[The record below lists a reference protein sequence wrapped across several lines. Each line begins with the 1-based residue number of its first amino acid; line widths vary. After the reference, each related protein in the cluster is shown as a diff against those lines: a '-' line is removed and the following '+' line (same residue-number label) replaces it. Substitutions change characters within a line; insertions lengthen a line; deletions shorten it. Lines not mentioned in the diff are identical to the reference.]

1 MMRSLQ
7 PRTFNAGMALAAGL
21 VLGLVVGLLIGWVIW
36 PVEWQGATISE
47 LYPEEK
53 AEYLAAVAEGYVIY
67 SSTEAAESA
76 RRRVAGF
83 GDNLATE
90 LEAAIGHFSS
100 SDDPNKAVRISNL
113 TSLAAALGVTLP
125 NLVGVTQADAA
136 APAAEGAGGAATPV
150 ITPASGEGADTAGN
164 TTSETATEAAPE
176 SGGIGWARWLLIALV
191 AIVLLL
197 GGIYLL
203 LYLARQRGDSA
214 GDDQI
219 ETVIDRE
226 IGALR
231 PQAEGTGNS
240 RFVAGTA
247 PIVTEREPDRG
258 PEFTRYANNGIGAED
273 EEVPPLRQP
282 KPGNPPD
289 AEPDE
294 YQFDDDPEDY
304 TTFVAGQSGGSANRA
319 SHYTPFPLESGRT
332 TVHRPPAE
340 LEVEDDEDDLWEEDE
355 SPPAAPQPPPLA
367 PTSSRAA
374 TALSGGTAESGN
386 RTGAAGAPSPRPV
399 TYGRGA
405 ARSKL
410 LEIYTA
416 HYHSSIRDYDEAHPI
431 TDTQSGR
438 YIGECGM
445 GVSNKHGVL
454 PNNPDQVVALEVW
467 LFDKTDDKNMGSQTR
482 VLLSEY
488 AIDHN
493 LDQAFLRERQD
504 DPRPFTAQ
512 PNVRFQ
518 LESQNLML
526 DCTIIEA
533 VYVAS
538 GPTKGVFQSVKV
550 EMTVHKKS

>member
-1 MMRSLQ
+1 VGDL
-7 PRTFNAGMALAAGL
+7 AG
-21 VLGLVVGLLIGWVIW
+21 
-36 PVEWQGATISE
+36 
-47 LYPEEK
+47 
-53 AEYLAAVAEGYVIY
+53 
-67 SSTEAAESA
+67 
-76 RRRVAGF
+76 RVARGDDQRTLPGREGRISGRGGRGF
-83 GDNLATE
+83 GDNLAAE
-90 LEAAIGHFSS
+90 LEAAISHFSS
-100 SDDPNKAVRISNL
+100 SDDPDKAVRISNL

-125 NLVGVTQADAA
+125 NLVGVTQADTVASP
-136 APAAEGAGGAATPV
+136 PAEATTEP
-150 ITPASGEGADTAGN
+150 IATA
-164 TTSETATEAAPE
+164 EAAPSDAE
-176 SGGIGWARWLLIALV
+176 SADAAAEAGGMGWVQWLLIALV

-203 LYLARQRGDSA
+203 LYLARQGGSSA
-214 GDDQI
+214 SDDQI

-226 IGALR
+226 IGSLQ
-231 PQAEGTGNS
+231 PEPEVSGNS
-240 RFVAGTA
+240 RFVVGTA
-247 PIVTEREPDRG
+247 PLAAERDVDRS
-258 PEFTRYANNGIGAED
+258 PEYTRYSGANGIADED
-273 EEVPPLRQP
+273 EGLPPLRQP
-282 KPGNPPD
+282 TPGNPPS

-304 TTFVAGQSGGSANRA
+304 TSFVAGQAGGAANRA
-319 SHYTPFPLESGRT
+319 SHYTPFPLDSGRT
-332 TVHRPPAE
+332 TIRRPPAE
-340 LEVEDDEDDLWEEDE
+340 VETEDDEDDLWEEDNDE
-355 SPPAAPQPPPLA
+355 SPPSAPQPPPLA
-367 PTSSRAA
+367 PANNRAA
-374 TALSGGTAESGN
+374 TAVSGGVAESGS
-386 RTGAAGAPSPRPV
+386 RTGATGTPPARPV
-399 TYGRGA
+399 SYGRGT

-416 HYHSSIRDYDEAHPI
+416 HYHSGIHDYDEAHPI

-445 GVSNKHGVL
+445 GVSNKHGAL

-518 LESQNLML
+518 LESQNLLL

-538 GPTKGVFQSVKV
+538 GPAKGVFQSVKV
-550 EMTVHKKS
+550 EMAVHKKS